1 VERAGLSAAGDGT
14 WPGGRPEDDNV
25 TVGRL
30 IAVLLFI
37 AVLVPGVLLA
47 RAWWLA
53 AGRRT
58 VAGGAVELAE
68 PTPEGMR
75 TLHRQAQYGR
85 RVRLLG
91 LVLGVAGVIGSV
103 VVLAEASVFL
113 WVPVL
118 LLGLLAGVLLT
129 EATRPRPRWKTAVPV
144 RRPHQGELISAWLVW
159 TMRVAVATEVAVAIA
174 LWRADELADAT
185 AWAVLLGPAVA
196 WVLAEV
202 ALLRALVRPL
212 PEEGAD
218 VPVDEAL
225 RTWTAHLVSAATSV
239 LALLP
244 LGTLLLTAGIDP
256 ERATE
261 GFDLLPVA
269 LVAGGFSAL
278 AAGTAVAGFLLTWL
292 RPVRS
297 SARALAG

>member
-1 VERAGLSAAGDGT
+1 
-14 WPGGRPEDDNV
+14 
-25 TVGRL
+25 VGRL
-30 IAVLLFI
+30 IAVILFI

-53 AGRRT
+53 AGRRA
-58 VAGGAVELAE
+58 VASGSVELAE
-68 PTPEGMR
+68 PTAEGLR
-75 TLHRQAQYGR
+75 TLHRQAQHGR
-85 RVRLLG
+85 RVRRLGLLLG
-91 LVLGVAGVIGSV
+91 IAGVIGSV

-113 WVPVL
+113 WVPL
-118 LLGLLAGVLLT
+118 LVIGLLAGVLLA
-129 EATRPRPRWKTAVPV
+129 EATRPRPRWKLAEPA
-144 RRPHQGELISAWLVW
+144 RRPRRSEQISGWLVW
-159 TMRVAVATEVAVAIA
+159 TMRVAVAAEAAAAIA
-174 LWRADELADAT
+174 LLRNGEVSGAVGWAALVAPVA
-185 AWAVLLGPAVA
+185 AWL
-196 WVLAEV
+196 LAEI
-202 ALLRALVRPL
+202 ALLRAVVRPM
-212 PEEGAD
+212 PAEGAD

-225 RTWTAHLVSAATSV
+225 RTWTAHLVTAAASI

-256 ERATE
+256 DRVTE

-278 AAGTAVAGFLLTWL
+278 AAGIAVAGFLLTWL